1 LFSRK
6 KIIPVVLL
14 LAAGILVI
22 ACANPIAPTGG
33 PKDVTPPKVL
43 TCAPPNQSVHFTDN
57 SIHILFDEF
66 INLNNPGDKII
77 ISPPLTIKPDY
88 KLRGKKLI
96 INLLDT
102 LRSNTTYTF
111 YFGDAVTDLNEN
123 NPLGN
128 FQYICSTGSYLD
140 SLIMS
145 GSILNAFDLTPEKGV
160 WVMLYKTP
168 DDSLPYKELPF
179 YATKTDQ
186 DGHFLFTNLRE
197 HRYKL
202 FSLGDVN
209 GNYLYDPYTEPIAFA
224 DSLLTPWPKQP
235 VDLDDTV
242 QPVAEP
248 SLVFYM
254 FQEIDTIQR
263 LTEAK
268 YVGEGMMQLVF
279 RFPAGSVVLQPL
291 DSFLPESRL
300 LHEMNRSHDTMLVWV
315 RPPVPDTLKLAVC
328 VGDTVLDTV
337 KMVQPQLSIRK
348 RTIIKEQEQQK
359 LSVTTNLSGGR
370 QLDYFRPFVLKSTY
384 PLVSYRLD
392 GTVIIEDMDTLH
404 PEIQVDDTIG
414 RYITILHQWKE
425 DYPYRL
431 IIPDSSFID
440 ILGHTNDS
448 LQISFKTT
456 SSSDYGSLKIDIRL
470 TTGDIPYII
479 QLLNEKDQV
488 RGETYI
494 TASATINF
502 DKLRPGKYKLKAIQ
516 DLNHNRRWDTGIYLR
531 MAQPEKV
538 IFFNK
543 SFDLHANWIDEETW
557 RI

>member
-1 LFSRK
+1 MLW
-6 KIIPVVLL
+6 

-33 PKDVTPPKVL
+33 PKDVTPPNVL
-43 TCAPPNQSVHFTDN
+43 ACTPPNQSVHFTDH

-66 INLNNPGDKII
+66 VNLNNPGDKII

-88 KLRGKKLI
+88 KLRGKRLI
-96 INLLDT
+96 INIEDT
-102 LRSNTTYTF
+102 LRLNTTYTF

-128 FQYICSTGSYLD
+128 FQYICSTGGYLD
-140 SLIMS
+140 SLTMS

-160 WVMLYKTP
+160 WVMLYNTP

-224 DSLLTPWPKQP
+224 DSLLTPRLKQP

-242 QPVAEP
+242 QTMPEP
-248 SLVFYM
+248 SPVFYM

-268 YVGEGMMQLVF
+268 YIGEGMMQMVF
-279 RFPAGSVVLQPL
+279 RFPAGNVSLRPL
-291 DSFLPESRL
+291 DSVLPESRL
-300 LHEMNRSHDTMLVWV
+300 MHEMNCSFDTMLVWI
-315 RPPVPDTLKLAVC
+315 RPPVPDTLKLAVSI
-328 VGDTVLDTV
+328 GDTVLDTV
-337 KMVQPQLSIRK
+337 KMVQPQVAIRK
-348 RTIIKEQEQQK
+348 RIPKKEQEQQK
-359 LSVTTNLSGGR
+359 LSITTSLNAGK

-384 PLVSYRLD
+384 PLESYRLG

-414 RYITILHQWKE
+414 RYITIRHQWKE
-425 DYPYRL
+425 DRPYRL
-431 IIPDSSFID
+431 IIPDSSFTD
-440 ILGHTNDS
+440 ILDHTNDS
-448 LQISFKTT
+448 LQIPFKTT
-456 SSSDYGSLKIDIRL
+456 SSSDYSSLKIDIRL
-470 TTGDIPYII
+470 TTVDIPYII
-479 QLLNEKDQV
+479 QLLNEKDHV
-488 RGETYI
+488 TGETYI
-494 TASATINF
+494 TTSSTINF
-502 DKLRPGKYKLKAIQ
+502 DKLKPGKYKLKAIQ

-531 MAQPEKV
+531 MSQPEKV